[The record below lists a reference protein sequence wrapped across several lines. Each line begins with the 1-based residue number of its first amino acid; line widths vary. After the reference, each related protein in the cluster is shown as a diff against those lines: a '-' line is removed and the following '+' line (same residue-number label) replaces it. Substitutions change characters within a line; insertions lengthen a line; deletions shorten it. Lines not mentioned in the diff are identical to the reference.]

1 MGIKHNGSHGH
12 GRESG
17 IAENAEGNNTRT
29 VKFVSVLLV
38 KWKAQHSLIRHPH
51 DLTETSNLLQT
62 SKPINTRASA
72 SWDKHGFFLLRE
84 IEKGDLSI

>member
-1 MGIKHNGSHGH
+1 MGNIHNGSHGH
-12 GRESG
+12 GREVV
-17 IAENAEGNNTRT
+17 IAENADGNNTRT
-29 VKFVSVLLV
+29 VTFVAVLLV
-38 KWKAQHSLIRHPH
+38 KWNAQHSLNRHPH
-51 DLTETSNLLQT
+51 DLTETSNLRQT